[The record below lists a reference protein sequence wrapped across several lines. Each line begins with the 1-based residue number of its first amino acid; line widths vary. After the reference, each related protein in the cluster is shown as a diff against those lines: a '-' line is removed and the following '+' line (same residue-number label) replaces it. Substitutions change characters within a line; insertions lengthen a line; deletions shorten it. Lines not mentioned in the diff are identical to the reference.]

1 MKEISKL
8 KTAIL
13 GATGLVGQ
21 RFIQLLDGH
30 PWFDITTVTGS
41 DRTAGSLYREA
52 VQWRLESPP
61 NQKIANLT
69 IQPSVPGHIDADV
82 VFSALTASQ
91 SLRIEEEFAEA
102 GYAVVSNS
110 AAHRMDDDVPLVNPE
125 VNFDHLS
132 LIDEQRRKWKW
143 DGAIVTNPNCTT
155 AVLTLSLKPIAASFG
170 LKSVVMSSMQA
181 ASGAGYPGVASLD
194 IIDNIIPFI
203 CEEEEKVQRE
213 TRKILGQVERSADIR
228 VSASCHRVPV
238 IDGHTE
244 AVFVETEK
252 PAAPEDIAKS
262 MAEFKA
268 EPQKLMLPTAPE
280 QPVVVRSEQDRPQPR
295 FDRSEGKGMSVV
307 VGRIRT
313 DPVFDGIKYA
323 AIGHNTVRGA
333 AGCAVLI
340 AESMKSQGYI

>member
-1 MKEISKL
+1 MEEKNNL

-21 RFIQLLDGH
+21 RFLQLLDGH
-30 PWFDITTVTGS
+30 PWFDVTTVTGS
-41 DRTAGSLYREA
+41 DRTVGGLYGDT

-61 NQKIANLT
+61 NRKIANLT
-69 IQPSVPGHIDADV
+69 IHATVPDNVDADI
-82 VFSALTASQ
+82 VFSALPTAQ
-91 SLRIEEEFAEA
+91 SLKIEEEFAEA
-102 GYAVVSNS
+102 GYPVVSNS
-110 AAHRMDDDVPLVNPE
+110 AAHRMENDVPLMNPE
-125 VNFDHLS
+125 VNFSHLS
-132 LIDEQRRKWKW
+132 IIDEQRRKRKW

-155 AVLTLSLKPIAASFG
+155 AVLTLSLKPIAENFG

-203 CEEEEKVQRE
+203 FEEEEKVQRE
-213 TRKILGQVERSADIR
+213 TRKILGRVNQSSNVK

-244 AVFVETEK
+244 AVFVETVK
-252 PAAPEDIAKS
+252 AATPEEIASS
-262 MAEFKA
+262 MTEFKA
-268 EPQKLMLPTAPE
+268 EPQTLKLPTAPE

-307 VGRIRT
+307 VGRIRS
-313 DPVFDGIKYA
+313 DSVFDGVKYA